1 MFDFINSFFK
11 TFFNVS
17 YNITPVGLFSLFCFI
32 SGAVHYNL
40 NLLSF
45 SHVDLNG
52 YIYLYLYHI
61 SHIVTC
67 LHHCAP
73 VFQGYTG
80 LDGRKGEPGGAG
92 PKVRWQLAAL
102 WMYQKLKTVIL
113 NSSQLI
119 ISDKFEN
126 V

>member
-1 MFDFINSFFK
+1 M
-11 TFFNVS
+11 
-17 YNITPVGLFSLFCFI
+17 FCFI
-32 SGAVHYNL
+32 TGAVHYNL

-61 SHIVTC
+61 SHIFTAFIT
-67 LHHCAP
+67 AP

-92 PKVRWQLAAL
+92 PKVRRQLAAL
-102 WMYQKLKTVIL
+102 
-113 NSSQLI
+113 
-119 ISDKFEN
+119 
-126 V
+126 